1 MFKHFVSLQWKSFWR
16 AASLSSGLWMK
27 IFMGFWALYFI
38 GMMAFGGVGAF
49 FLIKKE
55 LCLDPLEVINRFLIY
70 WWVADL
76 IFRYAL
82 QKMPVINIKPLL
94 ILPFRKNKIV
104 SFAFGKTILSFFNII
119 HGFFFVPFS
128 VLLVAEGNAPVLN
141 VLLWHIGLIA
151 LVYANNFL
159 NILLNNKD
167 NLIYAVAGI
176 MIVLGGLH
184 YFEYFDITRYTAPF
198 FQGLYDTKFLFIIP
212 VIAAVL
218 FYVMA
223 FRTFVKDLYLDAGLA
238 TKSKTVKTEN
248 LEWLDRFGKTA
259 TFLKNDI
266 KLIKRNKRARSTVIV
281 SALFLFY
288 GLLFFTGAVE
298 AYDGPVWKIFAG
310 IFVSGGFLMSF
321 GQFVPSWDSS
331 YYPLMMS
338 QNIKYREYLSS
349 KWWLMVMAT
358 FISTILASG
367 YLYFGWEAYLAV
379 IVGAVYNMGMNAHVV
394 LWAGAYVKT
403 PIDLTSNKKAFGDK
417 QSFNVK
423 TLMLTLPKLALP
435 MILYAIGHYAYSP
448 YAGYLLVALAG
459 IAGFAFRN
467 MVFDKIER
475 IYRTE
480 KYATIWAYKQKK

>member
-1 MFKHFVSLQWKSFWR
+1 MFTHFISLQWKSFWR
-16 AASLSSGLWMK
+16 SASMSSGVWMK
-27 IFMGFWALYFI
+27 VFMGFWAVWFI
-38 GMMAFGGVGAF
+38 IMMASGGAGAF
-49 FLIKKE
+49 FFIKKE
-55 LCLDPLEVINRFLIY
+55 LSLDPLQVVNRFLIY
-70 WWVADL
+70 WWVFDL
-76 IFRYAL
+76 MFRYAL

-94 ILPFRKNKIV
+94 ILPFSKHKIV

-128 VLLVAEGNAPVLN
+128 ILLITEGNAPVLQ
-141 VLLWHIGLIA
+141 VLLWNIGLIA
-151 LVYANNFL
+151 LIYANNFL
-159 NILLNNKD
+159 NILLNNKG
-167 NLIYAVAGI
+167 NLIYFIGGTVTI
-176 MIVLGGLH
+176 LGGLH
-184 YFEYFDITRYTAPF
+184 YFGYFDITQYTAPF
-198 FQGLYDTKFLFIIP
+198 FQGLYETTFLFVAPVLALILLY
-212 VIAAVL
+212 VIA
-218 FYVMA
+218 
-223 FRTFVKDLYLDAGLA
+223 FRSFVKDLYLDAGLA
-238 TKSKTVKTEN
+238 TKSKSVKTEN

-259 TFLKNDI
+259 IFLKNDI
-266 KLIKRNKRARSTVIV
+266 KLIKRNKRARTTVIV
-281 SALFLFY
+281 SAFFVLY

-349 KWWLMVMAT
+349 KWWLMVIAT

-379 IVGAVYNMGMNAHVV
+379 IVGAIYNMGVNSHIV

-417 QSFNVK
+417 QAFNIK
-423 TLMLTLPKLALP
+423 TLMLSLPKLALP

-448 YAGYLLVALAG
+448 YAGYLLVAVSG

-475 IYRTE
+475 IYGTE
-480 KYATIWAYKQKK
+480 KYKTIWAYKQKK